1 MSSTATTKMLSDRAF
16 AITRTFRAP
25 AAKVFAAYTDPK
37 QLAQWWAPWG
47 GSFKVESM
55 DVRPGG
61 TYRYVQSMP
70 GRPTMAF
77 VGSYL
82 EVKPVTRL
90 VYTFQVEGQPN
101 IVTATVELRE
111 ADGTTHL
118 TLTNDYGTKEALD
131 AAMKYG
137 AVNGSK
143 LAVDNLAKFL
153 GVA

>member
-16 AITRTFRAP
+16 TVSRIIAAP

-61 TYRYVQSMP
+61 KYRYIQTMP

-77 VGSYL
+77 IGSYL

-111 ADGTTHL
+111 ANGATHL
-118 TLTNDYGTKEALD
+118 TLTNEYPNKETLD

-137 AVNGSK
+137 AVAGSK
-143 LAVDNLAKFL
+143 MAVDNLATFL
-153 GVA
+153 GAA